1 MGRTL
6 RAGSTKKRRHLARW
20 VIGSGT
26 SFGGFALAR
35 TRYRQAVA
43 PEESASA
50 IPAWR
55 ELFAGGLARTTVGL
69 LLMEGLV
76 AVQVLVT
83 VAVLPAVVSDLG
95 GVRLFGAALSSSQ
108 VATVIVL
115 PFTPRLVTRWGLRGA
130 FYASL
135 GAFVAG
141 SLVVISAPT
150 AWLFVFGLAVQ
161 GAGSGAQYALL
172 LAVFTRRYSLRLR
185 PRMYAALAVAWA
197 LPGLLGPAYGGFVAS
212 TLGWRWAFALILPL
226 VVPAVWMLH
235 PSLIE
240 PEGRDEPLDEVS
252 PATTPV
258 LIVFAVSM
266 LALLA
271 ALTASGPWGAL
282 LVLPFAIAAVAALTR
297 ILPPGTFTARRGLP
311 AVIASGFLAN
321 AAFYSVDGFL
331 PAYLTRVAGLT
342 LTVAALVVT
351 CGTLAWTIGTWAQ
364 ARLASNWPI
373 ARIATLG
380 EALMLLGVG
389 AVIAGVLSSSAIV
402 VYIAWGVAALGMGM
416 TYPAIGV
423 LATEV
428 ASGGDEVTTLAQY
441 QLGDVLGSAF
451 GPAVVGIAVTT
462 AASRGL
468 HLRDGLLIG
477 FSATCAIVFAAL
489 FVSTRLPATSSTRAA
504 PHPAPIGR
512 GDPDTLPSRP
522 DARHQP

>member
-1 MGRTL
+1 M
-6 RAGSTKKRRHLARW
+6 
-20 VIGSGT
+20 
-26 SFGGFALAR
+26 
-35 TRYRQAVA
+35 
-43 PEESASA
+43 SASPT
-50 IPAWR
+50 PAWR
-55 ELFAGGLARTTVGL
+55 ELFAAGLARTTVGL

-95 GVRLFGAALSSSQ
+95 SVRLFGAALAASQ

-115 PFTPRLVTRWGLRGA
+115 PVTPRLVTRWGLRGA
-130 FYASL
+130 FYASV
-135 GAFVAG
+135 GAFVTG
-141 SLVVISAPT
+141 SLVVICAPGS
-150 AWLFVFGLAVQ
+150 WLFVAGLVVQ

-172 LAVFTRRYSLRLR
+172 LAVFTRRYPLRLR

-197 LPGLLGPAYGGFVAS
+197 IPGLLGPAYGGFVAS

-235 PSLIE
+235 PSLTE
-240 PEGRDEPLDEVS
+240 PERRAEPSNEVS
-252 PATTPV
+252 PTKTSV
-258 LIVFAVSM
+258 LVVFAVSM

-271 ALTASGPWGAL
+271 ALTASGRWGAL
-282 LVLPFAIAAVAALTR
+282 LVVPFAVAAVAALTR
-297 ILPPGTFTARRGLP
+297 ILPKGTFTARRGLP

-364 ARLASNWPI
+364 ARLANSWPI

-380 EALMLLGVG
+380 EALLLLGVG
-389 AVIAGVLSSSAIV
+389 GVIAGVASSTAIV
-402 VYIAWGVAALGMGM
+402 VYVAWGVAALGMGM

-428 ASGGDEVTTLAQY
+428 AAGGDEVTTLAQY

-451 GPAVVGIAVTT
+451 GPALVGVAVTT

-468 HLRDGLLIG
+468 HLQDGLLIG
-477 FSATCAIVFAAL
+477 FCATCLIVLAAL
-489 FVSTRLPATSSTRAA
+489 FASTRLPATSTPGAA
-504 PHPAPIGR
+504 PSPPSMGR
-512 GDPDTLPSRP
+512 QGP
-522 DARHQP
+522 

>member
-1 MGRTL
+1 VAQEG
-6 RAGSTKKRRHLARW
+6 
-20 VIGSGT
+20 IEP
-26 SFGGFALAR
+26 AL
-35 TRYRQAVA
+35 
-43 PEESASA
+43 PG
-50 IPAWR
+50 WR
-55 ELFAGGLARTTVGL
+55 ELFADGLARTTLGL
-69 LLMEGLV
+69 LLMESLV

-83 VAVLPAVVSDLG
+83 IAVLPAVVSDLG

-115 PFTPRLVTRWGLRGA
+115 PFTPRLVARWGLSGA

-141 SLVVISAPT
+141 SLVVVSAPT
-150 AWLFVFGLAVQ
+150 AWVFVFGLVVQ

-172 LAVFTRRYSLRLR
+172 LAVFTRRYPLRLR

-212 TLGWRWAFALILPL
+212 TIGWRWAFALILPL
-226 VVPAVWMLH
+226 VVPAVWMLR
-235 PSLIE
+235 PSLTE
-240 PEGRDEPLDEVS
+240 PEGRAEPVDEVS
-252 PATTPV
+252 PASTPV
-258 LIVFAVSM
+258 LIVFSVSM

-271 ALTASGPWGAL
+271 ALTASGRVGAV
-282 LVLPFAIAAVAALTR
+282 LVLPFAVAAVVALTR
-297 ILPPGTFTARRGLP
+297 ILPKGTFTARRGLP

-342 LTVAALVVT
+342 LTMAALVVT

-364 ARLASNWPI
+364 ARLANTWPI
-373 ARIATLG
+373 ARIATFG
-380 EALMLLGVG
+380 EALLLLGVG
-389 AVIAGVLSSSAIV
+389 AVIAGVLSGATIV
-402 VYIAWGVAALGMGM
+402 VYVAWGVGALGMGM
-416 TYPAIGV
+416 TYPAVGV

-428 ASGGDEVTTLAQY
+428 ASGGNEVTTLAQY

-468 HLRDGLLIG
+468 HFQDGLAIG
-477 FSATCAIVFAAL
+477 FSATCAIVLAAL
-489 FVSTRLPATSSTRAA
+489 FVSTRLPATSNRMAE
-504 PHPAPIGR
+504 PHPPRAP
-512 GDPDTLPSRP
+512 
-522 DARHQP
+522 

>member
-1 MGRTL
+1 MPG
-6 RAGSTKKRRHLARW
+6 
-20 VIGSGT
+20 
-26 SFGGFALAR
+26 
-35 TRYRQAVA
+35 
-43 PEESASA
+43 
-50 IPAWR
+50 WR

-115 PFTPRLVTRWGLRGA
+115 TFTPRLVTRWGLRGA
-130 FYASL
+130 FYVSL
-135 GAFVAG
+135 GTFVVG

-150 AWLFVFGLAVQ
+150 SWVFVAGLFIE
-161 GAGSGAQYALL
+161 GAGAGAQYALL
-172 LAVFTRRYSLRLR
+172 LAIFTRRYPLRLR

-197 LPGLLGPAYGGFVAS
+197 VPGLLGPAYGGLVAS
-212 TLGWRWAFALILPL
+212 TLGWRWAFALLLPL

-235 PSLIE
+235 PSLTNPDE
-240 PEGRDEPLDEVS
+240 TDEPVEQSS
-252 PATTPV
+252 PASTTV
-258 LIVFAVSM
+258 LLVFGVSM

-271 ALTASGPWGAL
+271 ALTASVPVGAL
-282 LVLPFAIAAVAALTR
+282 LVLPFAVAAVVALTR
-297 ILPPGTFTARRGLP
+297 ILPRGTFRAGRGLP

-331 PAYLTRVAGLT
+331 PVYLTRVAGLT

-351 CGTLAWTIGTWAQ
+351 CGTLAWTVGTWAQ
-364 ARLASNWPI
+364 ARLANSWPI

-380 EALMLLGVG
+380 EALLLLGVG
-389 AVIAGVLSSSAIV
+389 GVIIGVATGTAIV
-402 VYIAWGVAALGMGM
+402 VYVAWGVGALGMGM

-423 LATEV
+423 LATEM
-428 ASGGDEVTTLAQY
+428 ASGGHEVTTLAQY

-468 HLRDGLLIG
+468 HLQDGLLIG
-477 FSATCAIVFAAL
+477 FSATCAIVLAAL
-489 FVSTRLPATSSTRAA
+489 FASGRLPSTSSNHASPYPTT
-504 PHPAPIGR
+504 IGR
-512 GDPDTLPSRP
+512 GERDTLPSR
-522 DARHQP
+522 

>member
-1 MGRTL
+1 MQSVPSGVVRGR
-6 RAGSTKKRRHLARW
+6 
-20 VIGSGT
+20 
-26 SFGGFALAR
+26 
-35 TRYRQAVA
+35 
-43 PEESASA
+43 SASA

-55 ELFAGGLARTTVGL
+55 ELFAGGLARTTAGL

-83 VAVLPAVVSDLG
+83 IAVLPAVVSDLG

-115 PFTPRLVTRWGLRGA
+115 PFTPRLVARWGLRGA

-141 SLVVISAPT
+141 SLIVISAPA
-150 AWLFVFGLAVQ
+150 AWVIVAGLVVQ

-172 LAVFTRRYSLRLR
+172 LAVFTRSYPLRLR

-235 PSLIE
+235 PSLTE
-240 PEGRDEPLDEVS
+240 PEGRDAPSDAAG
-252 PATTPV
+252 PATTSV
-258 LIVFAVSM
+258 LILFAVSM
-266 LALLA
+266 LALLT
-271 ALTASGPWGAL
+271 ALTASGRFGVL
-282 LVLPFAIAAVAALTR
+282 LFLPFAVTAVAALTR
-297 ILPPGTFTARRGLP
+297 ILPKGTFRARRGLP

-351 CGTLAWTIGTWAQ
+351 CGTLTWTIGTWAQ
-364 ARLASNWPI
+364 ARLANSWPM

-389 AVIAGVLSSSAIV
+389 GVIAGVAGSAAIL
-402 VYIAWGVAALGMGM
+402 VYVAWGVGALGMGM

-451 GPAVVGIAVTT
+451 GPAVVGTAVTT

-468 HLRDGLLIG
+468 HLQDGLLIG
-477 FSATCAIVFAAL
+477 FSATCAIVVAAL
-489 FVSTRLPATSSTRAA
+489 VVSARLPATSSTRAA
-504 PHPAPIGR
+504 SQPPPIGV
-512 GDPDTLPSRP
+512 GDRT
-522 DARHQP
+522 

>member
-1 MGRTL
+1 
-6 RAGSTKKRRHLARW
+6 
-20 VIGSGT
+20 
-26 SFGGFALAR
+26 
-35 TRYRQAVA
+35 
-43 PEESASA
+43 
-50 IPAWR
+50 
-55 ELFAGGLARTTVGL
+55 LARTTVGL

-83 VAVLPAVVSDLG
+83 IAVLPAVVSDLG

-108 VATVIVL
+108 VATVVVL
-115 PFTPRLVTRWGLRGA
+115 PFTPRLVARWGLRGA

-135 GAFVAG
+135 GAFVAV
-141 SLVVISAPT
+141 SLIVISAPA
-150 AWLFVFGLAVQ
+150 AWVIVAGLVVQ

-172 LAVFTRRYSLRLR
+172 LAVFTRTYPLRLR

-197 LPGLLGPAYGGFVAS
+197 FPGLLGPAYGGFVAS

-235 PSLIE
+235 PSLTD
-240 PEGRDEPLDEVS
+240 EGRDAPPDEVS

-258 LIVFAVSM
+258 LIIFAVSM
-266 LALLA
+266 LVLLT
-271 ALTASGPWGAL
+271 ALTASGRLGAL
-282 LVLPFAIAAVAALTR
+282 LFLPFAVAAVAALTR
-297 ILPPGTFTARRGLP
+297 ILPRGTFSARRGLP

-351 CGTLAWTIGTWAQ
+351 CGTLTWTIGTWTQ
-364 ARLASNWPI
+364 ARLANSWPM

-389 AVIAGVLSSSAIV
+389 GVIAGVAGSAAIV
-402 VYIAWGVAALGMGM
+402 VYAAWGVGALGMGM

-423 LATEV
+423 LATEM
-428 ASGGDEVTTLAQY
+428 ASVGDEVTTLAQY

-462 AASRGL
+462 TASRGL
-468 HLRDGLLIG
+468 HLQDGLLIG
-477 FSATCAIVFAAL
+477 FSATCAIVLAAL
-489 FVSTRLPATSSTRAA
+489 FASARLPATSSTRTAS
-504 PHPAPIGR
+504 PPPPVGR
-512 GDPDTLPSRP
+512 ADRDTLPSRP
-522 DARHQP
+522 EAGHQPR